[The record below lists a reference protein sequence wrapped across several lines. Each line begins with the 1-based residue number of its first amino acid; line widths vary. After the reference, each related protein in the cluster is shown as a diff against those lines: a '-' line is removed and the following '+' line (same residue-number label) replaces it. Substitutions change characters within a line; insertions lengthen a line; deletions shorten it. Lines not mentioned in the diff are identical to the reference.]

1 MLEDRLED
9 NLENQHIKC
18 KIIRRNVNISIECE
32 LKEDTLDNEV
42 YYYAA
47 NTPDRLT
54 TFSGSG
60 LPFPTRDM
68 AFEGSPNIGRK
79 VLNNGNKKFILNL
92 LRPNSYYNE
101 DYLIVEPEVIIKYLL
116 KNKKTRVINIPIDN
130 KIPHR
135 FLLMNKKDEKDK
147 LKIETQEKKLLR
159 NQYPNILI

>member
-1 MLEDRLED
+1 MLEDH
-9 NLENQHIKC
+9 LENQHIRC

-32 LKEDTLDNEV
+32 IKEETLDNKI
-42 YYYAA
+42 YYFAA
-47 NTPDRLT
+47 NTPDRLLN
-54 TFSGSG
+54 FSGSG
-60 LPFPTRDM
+60 LPFASREM

-79 VLNNGNKKFILNL
+79 VLNNGNKKFTLNL

-116 KNKKTRVINIPIDN
+116 KNKNTRVLNIPIDN

-135 FLLMNKKDEKDK
+135 YLLMNKKEEEFK
-147 LKIETQEKKLLR
+147 KIETQEKKLLR